1 MITHESGEVIHSP
14 PPARQARAT
23 VTAHF
28 RPHPAEHLV
37 LAGSGGVRV
46 GREVVT
52 TGSEGKRP
60 GGLRHAWQVGG
71 LTRPALGAPPSI
83 TPAGPSPLISGH

>member
-1 MITHESGEVIHSP
+1 MTI
-14 PPARQARAT
+14 
-23 VTAHF
+23 HF

-46 GREVVT
+46 GREAVT

-60 GGLRHAWQVGG
+60 GAHATPGRWGG
-71 LTRPALGAPPSI
+71 LTRPALGAPPSV